1 MEPSG
6 RFSRTRTISLD
17 GESDTQTVKLT
28 LTCSASLKADVDRY
42 AAPHVQ
48 TYGETVDAV
57 AFIPLMLEA
66 FMAADRGFR
75 RASVPPK
82 RNLSS
87 GAG

>member
-1 MEPSG
+1 MA
-6 RFSRTRTISLD
+6 RLIHR
-17 GESDTQTVKLT
+17 QVKLT
-28 LTCSASLKADVDRY
+28 LTCAANLKADVDRY
-42 AAPHVQ
+42 AALPVQ
-48 TYGETVDAV
+48 TYVETVDAV
-57 AFIPLMLEA
+57 AFIPLMLKA